1 MKKWTVTV
9 TLLTLFLAFTEPTPS
24 VRAFEASST
33 SFYVRQDMADI
44 AGRSTSTNFWL
55 FNNGSQNG
63 IGLSTSTSFGIFSGI
78 IRALFQPIAP
88 AYNQIHYH
96 WRNDNGTETTA
107 TSATSGN
114 QDTILSGL
122 NTSTTI
128 RLRMGISNTGGS
140 LRSFS
145 NQQFRLQYGL
155 LSTICSAIGSWTDF
169 GTGTATWN
177 MSDST
182 NLTEGNN
189 TTNIATS
196 SLGAVSDG
204 SHTFI
209 TPNGGLRDTSNQ
221 TGAISVPSD
230 SFAELEYSIAATST
244 ASGTYCFRT
253 TNAGSATNFTYTQY
267 PQATLSVGQNI
278 TLIVSPSTINMPSLS
293 PGLAVTAT
301 STATVTITGG
311 TNGYS
316 LQISRNSATSTLAS
330 STTTFPDFAS
340 WNSGSDCS
348 TGQGNGTTTP
358 GQTLSFRVQNSGTTA
373 DYCSFWWGAN
383 DANGTAI
390 YAGFPTST
398 QTIVNA
404 TSTNNGASTSTIVY
418 RADVPGT
425 QKSTNYTGIITF
437 TALTNP

>member
-1 MKKWTVTV
+1 MKKWAVTV
-9 TLLTLFLAFTEPTPS
+9 ILLTLFLASTEPAPS
-24 VRAFEASST
+24 VRAFDASST
-33 SFYVRQDMADI
+33 SFYARQDTADI

-63 IGLSTSTSFGIFSGI
+63 IGLSTSTSFGIFAGI

-88 AYNQIHYH
+88 TYSQIHYH
-96 WRNDNGTETTA
+96 WRNNDGTETAA

-114 QDTILSGL
+114 QDTALSSL
-122 NTSTTI
+122 NTNTTT
-128 RLRMGISNTGGS
+128 RLRIGISNTGGS

-145 NQQFRLQYGL
+145 GQQFRLQYGL
-155 LSTICSAIGSWTDF
+155 LSTTCSAIGSWTDF
-169 GTGTATWN
+169 GTGAATWN
-177 MSDST
+177 MSNSA
-182 NLTEGNN
+182 NLTEGND

-196 SLGAVSDG
+196 SLGAISDG

-209 TPNGGLRDTSNQ
+209 TPNGGVRDTSNQ

-267 PQATLSVGQNI
+267 PQATLSVSQTI
-278 TLIVSPSTINMPSLS
+278 TLIVNPSTINMPSLIS
-293 PGLAVTAT
+293 GSASTAT

-316 LQISRNSATSTLAS
+316 LQVSRNSATSTLAS
-330 STTTFPDFAS
+330 STTTFPDFTP
-340 WNSGSDCS
+340 WNPGSGCS
-348 TGQGNGTTTP
+348 AGQGNGTTTP
-358 GQTLSFRVQNSGTTA
+358 GQTLSFRIQNSGTTA
-373 DYCSFWWGAN
+373 DYCSLWWGAS

-418 RADVPGT
+418 RADAPGA
-425 QKSTNYTGIITF
+425 QKATNYTGIITF